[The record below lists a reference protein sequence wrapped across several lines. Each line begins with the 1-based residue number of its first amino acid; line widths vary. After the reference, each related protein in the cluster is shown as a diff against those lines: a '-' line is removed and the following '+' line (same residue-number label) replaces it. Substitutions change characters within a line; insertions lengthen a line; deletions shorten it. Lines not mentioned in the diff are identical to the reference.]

1 LGGPAAQ
8 ENAMK
13 ITKTQTQLPTR
24 STEGLGPNPGSTA
37 RPLSTQSSA
46 DTFQA
51 GRTAKSATNEAAA
64 LAEEP
69 KGHGFFPVSSR
80 EVQRA
85 RQHNDPGE
93 LADLLH
99 TIARD
104 RSSLFISNDATRL
117 ERMRELLSGL
127 SADQI
132 DGVRAEYISRFGSDP
147 ETNIRSWD
155 FFQPM
160 ARLDDDLALEMVRAL
175 NGPRL
180 QENAAKIAGLLDKAR
195 GGTLTAE
202 DRAAYFSMMPM
213 MGLWDRPRRI
223 SPDGAN
229 LDAMERKIL
238 SGAWGEHEAG
248 TGVSLDDALRTIEAK
263 MPPPDLTPK
272 APREKSVAVVVS
284 SAGAQWQELMDWATV
299 MHEQGY
305 HIQLF
310 TPDGRPAAFQHD
322 SLCVCEGTSPVGH
335 GCPPHLDPA
344 GPAGELAK
352 QLLANTAGAA
362 RFNPKDFG
370 AVFSAG
376 GLGFNE
382 DVVVANP
389 VTGADGRTHTELKSN
404 PNIDA
409 MMRAAVAER
418 LPNISV
424 CHGPTVLAATKMT
437 LNGREESVNQGIET
451 ASLPPFEGYV
461 GLTRRKE
468 VQFTYDVN
476 THGVLGET
484 GGRTSVKKDIL
495 NMSRVVKA
503 QKDGMEI
510 LTGPGPQAARNL
522 GFATIEAMMH
532 HWR

>member
-1 LGGPAAQ
+1 
-8 ENAMK
+8 MK
-13 ITKTQTQLPTR
+13 VTKTQTQLPAP
-24 STEGLGPNPGSTA
+24 STEGLRPNPGLAA
-37 RPLSTQSSA
+37 RPLSTRSAA

-51 GRTAKSATNEAAA
+51 GRTAKPATDAAVA

-69 KGHGFFPVSSR
+69 KGHGFFPVSAR
-80 EVQRA
+80 EVQRV

-93 LADLLH
+93 MADVLH
-99 TIARD
+99 TLAKD
-104 RSSLFISNDATRL
+104 RSNLFISNDATRL
-117 ERMRELLSGL
+117 ERMRELFSGL

-132 DGVRAEYISRFGSDP
+132 DGVRAAYISRYGSDP

-155 FFQPM
+155 FLQPL
-160 ARLDDDLALEMVRAL
+160 ARLDDGLALEMVRVL
-175 NGPRL
+175 TGPRL
-180 QENAAKIAGLLDKAR
+180 QENAAKISSLLDKAHS
-195 GGTLTAE
+195 GTLTAE
-202 DRAAYFSMMPM
+202 DREAYFSMMPM
-213 MGLWDRPRRI
+213 MGLWDRPRRT
-223 SPDGAN
+223 SADGAN

-238 SGAWGEHEAG
+238 IGAWGEHADR

-272 APREKSVAVVVS
+272 APREQSVAVVVS
-284 SAGAQWQELMDWATV
+284 SAGAQWQELMDWAMV

-310 TPDGRPAAFQHD
+310 TPDGRPVAFQHD
-322 SLCVCEGTSPVGH
+322 SLSVCENTAPLGH
-335 GCPPHLDPA
+335 GCPPHLDPR

-362 RFNPKDFG
+362 QFNPKDFG

-418 LPNISV
+418 LPNISI
-424 CHGPTVLAATKMT
+424 CHGPTILAATKMT
-437 LNGREESVNQGIET
+437 VNGHEESVNQGIET

-468 VQFTYDVN
+468 AQFTYDVN
-476 THGVLGET
+476 THDVLGET
-484 GGRTSVKKDIL
+484 GGVTRVKKDIL
-495 NMSRVVKA
+495 NMKRVVMA
-503 QKDGMEI
+503 QKDGMAI
-510 LTGPGPQAARNL
+510 ITGPGPQASRNL
-522 GFATIEAMMH
+522 GFATIEAMRQ